1 VFARPPLRRTGLTPP
16 ANRSVSLYLTGV
28 GVPGFVLALA
38 LVNAANTGHTKKT
51 TANAIFLIGYCLGNL
66 LAPLSE

>member
-1 VFARPPLRRTGLTPP
+1 MSISP

-28 GVPGFVLALA
+28 GVPGFV

-66 LAPLSE
+66 LAPLSEVGRSV